1 MNVDAWTTVS
11 RLLDEA
17 LDVPP
22 DERAQW
28 VDALPGEHDSLK
40 PRLRALLDDGQTFA
54 THARLDT
61 IPKIDD
67 APGEHGHEPHH
78 ASDASGAFDTVGP
91 YSIVRKLAE
100 GGMGAVW
107 LARRSDG
114 MVNRPI
120 ALKLPRG
127 SWERTDLAQRI
138 AREREI
144 LAAFAHP
151 NIARLY
157 DAGLTANGQPYLALE
172 YVEGQ
177 PIDDYVR
184 TRQLPLPARLRL
196 FLQVTCAV
204 AHAHT
209 RLIVHSDL
217 KPANILV
224 TAEGEVKLL
233 DFGIAKL
240 LQDDRAGDTRLTQ
253 TAGRPFTPDYAS
265 PEQIGGQPLGV
276 GSDIYSL
283 GVLLYE
289 LLTGVRPYVLTRRS
303 RRALEEAILLVEPRR
318 PSDVAPDPATRQ
330 QLRGDLDAIVLH
342 ALQKHVAD
350 RYSTVDAFAA
360 DITRHVEGRPVLAR
374 PAGVW
379 YRLSKG
385 ALRHRRTVG
394 AAAAVLIALLTSGA
408 VASWHA
414 HVASREKAQADEV
427 SGFLTTMFRDASPY
441 GGRGRALSAT
451 EWLQEAKS
459 RLGHNLDDR
468 PELRVELLNNIGS
481 SLLMLQDTG
490 NADTVLTEAVDEA
503 MRRLGPDHP
512 QTLRARVL
520 RTGVYRFRGTT
531 ADMRRELADV
541 LPTLRSRADT
551 LAESLTIA
559 LKNQAHLEIDDGRY
573 REAEAAAR
581 EAVDVGS
588 KRLGAHHPE
597 TVVASLVLA
606 YAQQSSR
613 PPDVALRTA
622 ERALELTRAA
632 YPGMAR
638 HPRVIEARLVYGR
651 ALAEAGHVAEGVEEL
666 ERVVRDASDV
676 FGPTSRMV
684 GFFSL
689 PLARFQLE
697 LGEVDA
703 ALESAE
709 RALAIISTHSTPD
722 SFRYAV
728 ALHRRGNA
736 LAAAGRPAEALPD
749 LTRAASTLLRLYGPA
764 HPMTRAFQAAAES
777 ARARLQTATSPAD
790 VRISPL
796 PASSH
801 VSADR
806 GDSRRR

>member
-22 DERAQW
+22 AERARW
-28 VDALPGEHDSLK
+28 VDALSGEYDSLK
-40 PRLRALLDDGQTFA
+40 PRLRALLDDGQPFA

-61 IPKIDD
+61 IPKVDD
-67 APGEHGHEPHH
+67 TPDGYELHH
-78 ASDASGAFDTVGP
+78 ACDTLDTCDVLDTVGP
-91 YSIVRKLAE
+91 YSVVRKIAE

-127 SWERTDLAQRI
+127 AWERTDLAQRI

-157 DAGLTANGQPYLALE
+157 DAGLTASGQPYLALE

-184 TRQLPLPARLRL
+184 TRQLTLPARLRL

-217 KPANILV
+217 KPGNILV

-240 LQDDRAGDTRLTQ
+240 LQDDRAGDTRLTD
-253 TAGRPFTPDYAS
+253 TANRPFTPDYAS
-265 PEQIGGQPLGV
+265 PEQIAGQPLGV

-289 LLTGVRPYVLTRRS
+289 LLAGVRPYVLKARS
-303 RRALEEAILLVEPRR
+303 RHALEEAILLAEPRR

-330 QLRGDLDAIVLH
+330 RLRGDLDAIVLH
-342 ALQKHVAD
+342 ALQKRVAD
-350 RYSTVDAFAA
+350 RYPTVEAFAA
-360 DITRHVEGRPVLAR
+360 DITRYVEGRPVLAR
-374 PAGVW
+374 PDRVW

-385 ALRHRRTVG
+385 ALRHRRTIG
-394 AAAAVLIALLTSGA
+394 AAAVVIIALLTSGA
-408 VASWHA
+408 VASWNA
-414 HVASREKAQADEV
+414 HVAARQKAQADEV
-427 SGFLTTMFRDASPY
+427 SDFLTTMFRDASPY
-441 GGRGRALSAT
+441 GGRGHALSAT
-451 EWLQEAKS
+451 EWLQEAKT

-490 NADTVLTEAVDEA
+490 NADTVLTEAVNEA
-503 MRRLGPDHP
+503 MRRLGADHP

-520 RTGVYRFRGTT
+520 RTAVYRFRGTT

-541 LPTLRSRADT
+541 LPVLRSRADA
-551 LAESLTIA
+551 LAEPLTIA

-581 EAVDVGS
+581 EAVDVGL
-588 KRLGAHHPE
+588 KRLGPHHPE
-597 TVVASLVLA
+597 TVAASLVLA
-606 YAQQSSR
+606 YAQQFSQ
-613 PPDVALRTA
+613 PPDVALRTS
-622 ERALELTRAA
+622 ERALELSRAA
-632 YPGMAR
+632 FPGMAR

-651 ALAEAGHVAEGVEEL
+651 ALAEAGRVAEGVEAL
-666 ERVVRDASDV
+666 ERVVHDASDV

-697 LGEVDA
+697 LGKVDA
-703 ALESAE
+703 SLESAE

-722 SFRYAV
+722 SFRYAM
-728 ALHRRGNA
+728 ALHRRGAA

-749 LTRAASTLLRLYGPA
+749 LTRAAATLLRLYGPA
-764 HPMTRAFQAAAES
+764 HPLTREFQAAAES
-777 ARARLQTATSPAD
+777 ARARLQTVASPAP
-790 VRISPL
+790 R
-796 PASSH
+796 
-801 VSADR
+801 VSAPCAPQSPTSC
-806 GDSRRR
+806 G